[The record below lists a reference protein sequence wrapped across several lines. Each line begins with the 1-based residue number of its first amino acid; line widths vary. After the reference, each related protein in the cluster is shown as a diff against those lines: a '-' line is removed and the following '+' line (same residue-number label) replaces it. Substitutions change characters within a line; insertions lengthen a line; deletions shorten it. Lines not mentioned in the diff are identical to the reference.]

1 MRLSK
6 RCEHFNALHAS
17 IDSQGINP
25 YFRPT
30 AKTWGSEVEV
40 AGKRLV
46 MIGSNDY
53 LGLSHDPR
61 VMDASA
67 KAVYAWG
74 TGPGGSRFLSGNMVL
89 HQLLEERLADFVG
102 KKGAVVHVTGF
113 STNLG
118 ALGCLITPA
127 DTVLCDRESH
137 ASIFEGIKS
146 TRARIS
152 TFAHNDVQNAAKK
165 IAEAKRARPD
175 GDVFLITEGVF
186 SMSGDVAV
194 FGELAALKDEFP
206 DIIIYLDDAHGL
218 GVLGPG
224 GRGTALHFDAAARTD
239 FIMGTFSKAMASIG
253 GFIAADDEGVLRY
266 LRYQSRTQIFSA
278 ALPAANTT
286 AVLTCLDILE
296 KEPERVTRL
305 HQITTRMR
313 EGYQAIGLRTGQ
325 SASPIIPIVI
335 GSDEKAFQFSR
346 ALFEN
351 GIFALPAIYPAVPRG
366 QALIRTAYMSTHED
380 RQLDFVLEV
389 LDRLAR
395 QFRIRAQDVEEDEAN
410 ATALDMTPDVA
421 ADGASRARLSY
432 L

>member
-1 MRLSK
+1 MRLST
-6 RCEHFNALHAS
+6 RCEHFNAVHAE
-17 IDSQGINP
+17 IASQGINP
-25 YFRPT
+25 YFRPI

-67 KAVYAWG
+67 KAIYAWG

-89 HQLLEERLADFVG
+89 HQLLEERLAAFVG
-102 KKGAVVHVTGF
+102 KKGSVVHVTGF

-152 TFAHNDVQNAAKK
+152 TFAHNDAANAAKK
-165 IAEAKRARPD
+165 IAEARQTRPE
-175 GDVFLITEGVF
+175 GDIFLITEGVF

-194 FGELAALKDEFP
+194 FGELAQLKDQFP
-206 DIIIYLDDAHGL
+206 EIIIYLDDAHGL

-224 GRGTALHFDAAARTD
+224 GRGTALHFDAAPRTD
-239 FIMGTFSKAMASIG
+239 LIMGTFSKAMASIG
-253 GFIAADDEGVLRY
+253 GFIASDDEEVLRY
-266 LRYQSRTQIFSA
+266 MRYQSRTQIFSA

-305 HQITTRMR
+305 HKVTRRMR
-313 EGYQAIGLRTGQ
+313 EGYKEIGLRIGQ
-325 SASPIIPIVI
+325 SASPIIPILI
-335 GSDEKAFQFSR
+335 GSDEKAFMFSQ
-346 ALFEN
+346 ALFEE
-351 GIFALPAIYPAVPRG
+351 GVFALPAIYPAVPRG

-380 RQLDFVLEV
+380 RQMDFVLEV

-395 QFRIRAQDVEEDEAN
+395 KFRIRAQDVEEDEVN
-410 ATALDMTPDVA
+410 DA
-421 ADGASRARLSY
+421 AQQLAAGSDTEGSSRAKLSY